1 MKRFIVLTAA
11 LVGSAAFPVDA
22 SAYASLLEAQAF
34 PGACGGSVG
43 CGILSD
49 TTVTDPAAN
58 AVVTAT
64 QNDVRLGN
72 AAHAYALTSFGTQK
86 VYADAYA
93 TTGYAET
100 SAYSS
105 VQDIIPASE
114 IVGGIYTIHFNISG
128 AFTDTTGISGASG
141 GGYLYVNAVDNT
153 TNYGLGSLN
162 WFSTAAAPGGLVDFA
177 VTVPADHSIRLR
189 VDFTANAYTSSSNSG
204 AVYGPLLVV
213 ADFSHSLN
221 YYFSAPAGGTDLIGV
236 SGHDYSVNP
245 LSAVPEPATW
255 TMMLAGVVAV
265 GVAGRRRARQAA
277 VAA

>member
-1 MKRFIVLTAA
+1 MKRFIIVTAA
-11 LVGSAAFPVDA
+11 LVGSAAFPVNA
-22 SAYASLLEAQAF
+22 SAYASLLEAQAY
-34 PGACGGSVG
+34 PGACGGSAG
-43 CGILSD
+43 CGILND

-58 AVVTAT
+58 VVVTAT

-100 SAYSS
+100 GAYSS
-105 VQDIIPASE
+105 VQDIVPASE
-114 IVGGIYTIHFNISG
+114 IVGGVYTIHFNITG

-162 WFSTAAAPGGLVDFA
+162 WFSTTAAPGGLVDFT

-189 VDFTANAYTSSSNSG
+189 VDFTANAYTSSNNSG

-221 YYFSAPAGGTDLIGV
+221 YYFSAPAGSPDLIGV
-236 SGHDYSVNP
+236 SGHNYSVNP

-255 TMMLAGVVAV
+255 TMLLAGVAAI
-265 GVAGRRRARQAA
+265 GAGRRRARRALA
-277 VAA
+277 SA